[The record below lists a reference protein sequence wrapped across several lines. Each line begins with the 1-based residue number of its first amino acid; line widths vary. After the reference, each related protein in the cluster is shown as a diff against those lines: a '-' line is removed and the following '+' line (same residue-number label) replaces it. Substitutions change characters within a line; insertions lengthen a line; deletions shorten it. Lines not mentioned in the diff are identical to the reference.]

1 MALVTHIVDERAIE
15 FMRSFSSVR
24 ESTVAAKLREA
35 TASHPRRNMQI
46 GMEQGCLMALL
57 ATMIGAK
64 RCLEVGVFTGYS
76 ALCVAERL
84 PPDGR
89 LVACDIS
96 EEYTSVGKPF
106 WEEAGVADR
115 IELRLGPASDTLSA
129 LIDEGQSGSFDFAFI
144 DADKTGYDDYYE
156 KCLRLVR
163 NGGIVL
169 LDNMFLRGATLDPRR
184 EDEPTVTVRA
194 LLSKISRDERVDAS
208 VASVGD
214 GIAIVR
220 KREEPIGSFPFPAD
234 R

>member
-1 MALVTHIVDERAIE
+1 MALVTDIVDERAIE
-15 FMRSFSSVR
+15 LMRSFSATR
-24 ESTVAAKLREA
+24 ESAVAAKLREA
-35 TASHPRRNMQI
+35 TASHPKRNMQI

-57 ATMIGAK
+57 VTTIGAR

-84 PPDGR
+84 PPDGE

-115 IELRLGPASDTLSA
+115 IELRLGPASDTLAA
-129 LIDEGQSGSFDFAFI
+129 LIEEGRTGSFDFAFI
-144 DADKTGYDDYYE
+144 DADKGGYGDYYE

-163 NGGIVL
+163 NGGVIV
-169 LDNMFLRGATLDPRR
+169 LDNMFLRGATFDPGR
-184 EDEPTVTVRA
+184 EDGPALTVRT
-194 LLSKISRDERVDAS
+194 LLSKISTDGRVDAS
-208 VASVGD
+208 LAPVGD

-220 KREEPIGSFPFPAD
+220 KR
-234 R
+234 